1 MNKSIFN
8 ECFYKAYGYH
18 SCPTGD
24 PELQKFFECVVKDV
38 IQKTWDEVQYRW
50 TTTGA
55 DFVTADL
62 LKRYGIE
69 E

>member
-38 IQKTWDEVQYRW
+38 IESAWDEALHW
-50 TTTGA
+50 M
-55 DFVTADL
+55 DL
-62 LKRYGIE
+62 DEARRSMENLMEHYGIE